1 MSTDNNSKGILLI
14 IAAMTLF
21 AMQDSLIKFI
31 FEKAAL
37 YEIFFG
43 RYFVA
48 AILLFGYI
56 KFRGQK
62 VSLKTYYPFLTFVRV
77 ILHFLAFSAFFISLT
92 YMPLA
97 TANAL
102 FFSCPFFVSIFAKF
116 FLKEFIGIR
125 RWSAIVFG
133 FIGVFIVLDPNF
145 SDFEYKSLLPVLCAF
160 FYAASMTIT
169 KYTSDKD
176 DVNTQLFYFY
186 LIALI
191 LCVIIFIFMGKGQL
205 NNPDFDPTTQFIFRE
220 WFSNIE
226 YTWKFILFFG
236 FAASIAFVCI
246 FSAYIVASP
255 SVVSLF
261 EYSLIIMS
269 MIPGYFLFNE
279 IPTIRTFIG
288 VACIIAAGIYIYVRE
303 KARDQYIA
311 TETPVRR

>member
-1 MSTDNNSKGILLI
+1 MNTNNNPQGIILI
-14 IAAMTLF
+14 ITAMTF
-21 AMQDSLIKFI
+21 FSMQDALIKFI

-56 KFRGQK
+56 KFKKQK
-62 VSLKTYYPFLTFVRV
+62 VSLKTYYPNLTLLRV
-77 ILHFLAFSAFFISLT
+77 VLHFIAFSAFFISLT

-102 FFSCPFFVSIFAKF
+102 FFSSPFFVSIFAKV

-125 RWSAIVFG
+125 RWTAIVFG
-133 FIGVFIVLDPNF
+133 FIGVYIVLNPNF
-145 SDFEYKSLLPVLCAF
+145 SNFDFRNLLPVLSAF
-160 FYAASMTIT
+160 CYAASMTIT

-186 LIALI
+186 VIAI
-191 LCVIIFIFMGKGQL
+191 ALCVIIFIFMGNGQF
-205 NNPDFDPTTQFIFRE
+205 NNPNFDSTTQFIFRE

-236 FAASIAFVCI
+236 FVASIAFVCI

-269 MIPGYFLFNE
+269 MIPGYLLFNE
-279 IPTIRTFIG
+279 IPTLRTFIG
-288 VACIIAAGIYIYVRE
+288 VGCIIAAGIYIYMRE

-311 TETPVRR
+311 TKTPLRR